1 MFSLNSFSQN
11 EEIQKGSSTQSKV
24 INSSTLNQVMLYPE
38 QKMTFTKPNFDN
50 NYSYQTNNYKSL
62 KTMKIIGSTLK
73 SLVQASDLNIHYE
86 EQIVSTIIT
95 Q

>member
-24 INSSTLNQVMLYPE
+24 INSYTLNQVMLYPE
-38 QKMTFTKPNFDN
+38 QKMTFTKPNFN
-50 NYSYQTNNYKSL
+50 NNSYQTNNSKSL
-62 KTMKIIGSTLK
+62 KTMKIIGSTFK

-86 EQIVSTIIT
+86 E
-95 Q
+95 